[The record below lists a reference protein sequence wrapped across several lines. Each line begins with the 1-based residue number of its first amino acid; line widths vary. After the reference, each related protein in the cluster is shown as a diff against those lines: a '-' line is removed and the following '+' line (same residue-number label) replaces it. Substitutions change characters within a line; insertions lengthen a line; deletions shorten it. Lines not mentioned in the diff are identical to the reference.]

1 MLCFINI
8 FWNVCFFLKV
18 NGIEVNLRKRGGGEE
33 GLEEEEGELWLG
45 YNI

>member
-1 MLCFINI
+1 MSCFTNI
-8 FWNVCFFLKV
+8 PWNACSFLKV
-18 NGIEVNLRKRGGGEE
+18 NGTEANLRKRGGGEE